1 VDVKLE
7 IVHVVAY
14 AKDSGI
20 ARVRTCSVIQIN
32 CRRVERWTLRLK
44 ESGSINNRKPGPKH
58 VAHALLPSE
67 KEALIAYVSREET
80 ADYSIQTLA
89 IKGAEE
95 KLFYMSASSVRKTL
109 YEVGLAGDRRP
120 SVRRKGTGRKPN
132 RPDELTGPNQCWCW
146 DISYI
151 HTDIPRF
158 FRYLFV
164 MLDEWSRKVLAWRL
178 GSRIAADEALA
189 LIDDAFLS
197 ERLLDVPEEK
207 KPVIINDR
215 GAQMKAK
222 PVRQMFTDL
231 GLSQEFARPRTPN
244 DNPYI
249 ESLFGTVKT
258 APEYPGWFPADDIA
272 AARDYFE
279 RYFHWYNTCHYHSRI
294 GYVHPIDKHE
304 GHADIIIKERKKKL
318 TIQMKKRKIYW
329 STKQTLTGSGYS

>member
-1 VDVKLE
+1 MDVKLE
-7 IVHVVAY
+7 IVRIVAC

-32 CRRVERWTLRLK
+32 RRRVERWTLRLR
-44 ESGSINNRKPGPKH
+44 ETGGIINRKPGPKRA
-58 VAHALLPSE
+58 AHALLPSE
-67 KEALIAYVSREET
+67 KEALTAYVSREET

-109 YEVGLAGDRRP
+109 FEAGLAADRRP
-120 SVRRKGTGRKPN
+120 VVRRSGAGRKPN
-132 RPDELTGPNQCWCW
+132 RPGELTGPNQCWCW

-151 HTDIPRF
+151 PTDIPRLF
-158 FRYLFV
+158 WYLFV
-164 MLDEWSRKVLAWRL
+164 MLDEWSRKVLAWRI
-178 GSRIAADEALA
+178 SRRIEADEALA

-197 ERLLDVPEEK
+197 ERLLDATDEK

-244 DNPYI
+244 DNPFI

-258 APEYPGWFPADDIA
+258 AHEYPGRFPADDIA
-272 AARDYFE
+272 AASDYFE
-279 RYFHWYNTCHYHSRI
+279 RYFNWYNTCHYHSRI
-294 GYVHPIDKHE
+294 GYVHPSDKHE
-304 GHADIIIKERKKKL
+304 GRADIIINERKKKL
-318 TIQMKKRKIYW
+318 TMQRKKRKIYW
-329 STKQTLTGSGYS
+329 STKQTLIGSGYS